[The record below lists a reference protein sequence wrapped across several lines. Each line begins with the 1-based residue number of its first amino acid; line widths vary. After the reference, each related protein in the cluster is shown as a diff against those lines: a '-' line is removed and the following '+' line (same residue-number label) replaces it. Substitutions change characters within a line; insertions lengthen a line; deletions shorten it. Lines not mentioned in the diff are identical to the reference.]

1 VTAGSGTKARLLE
14 WIDARTRYRSARHV
28 LLDEEIPAGTG
39 WLFTLGSVLLA
50 LVSVQLLT
58 GAFLT
63 LYYAPTP
70 DHAYESVRF
79 ISSTTSG
86 RLVRGLHH
94 FGASFLVVF
103 LVLHLLRVV
112 VFGSYKA
119 PRELT
124 WLSGL
129 ALFGLVLGFALT
141 GYLLPWDQRAYWATV
156 VTINIA
162 RLEPLA

>member
-1 VTAGSGTKARLLE
+1 MSGEGVKDRLLR
-14 WIDARTRYRSARHV
+14 WLDARTGFRTAQHV

-39 WLFTLGSVLLA
+39 WVFTLGSVLLA
-50 LVSVQLLT
+50 LISVQLLT

-94 FGASFLVVF
+94 FGASFLVV
-103 LVLHLLRVV
+103 VHGPASACASSSSVRTSRRARSR
-112 VFGSYKA
+112 GSPA
-119 PRELT
+119 WRFWVSCWPSR
-124 WLSGL
+124 
-129 ALFGLVLGFALT
+129 
-141 GYLLPWDQRAYWATV
+141 
-156 VTINIA
+156 
-162 RLEPLA
+162 